1 MVRFGH
7 YSLSTEGLSIHATMT
22 AGVLAAALVMA
33 ACLGMLAGAV
43 PAWQVSRREI
53 TESFRAV

>member
-1 MVRFGH
+1 
-7 YSLSTEGLSIHATMT
+7 MT
-22 AGVLAAALVMA
+22 VGVLATGLALAAA
-33 ACLGMLAGAV
+33 LGMLAGAV